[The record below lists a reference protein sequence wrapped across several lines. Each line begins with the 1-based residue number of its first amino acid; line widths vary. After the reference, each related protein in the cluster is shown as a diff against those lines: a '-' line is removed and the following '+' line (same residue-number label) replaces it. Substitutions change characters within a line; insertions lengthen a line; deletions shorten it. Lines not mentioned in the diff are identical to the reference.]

1 MMSHEEVHDGVRQ
14 HTGIY
19 PYSRRISP
27 PPPSSVPTTRP
38 VPGPSAPSSAP
49 AAKLFAASCNS
60 EAWTAAGVA
69 EGARR
74 AFCPGIAIDVLCL
87 RGCTGA
93 GAVLEVK
100 CGAEFMTFCEPSNAI
115 FMANRGRRV
124 HNYYSRLAVGNLR
137 IDDRQEPSQ

>member
-14 HTGIY
+14 HTGLSIW
-19 PYSRRISP
+19 IKKNSP
-27 PPPSSVPTTRP
+27 PHLGTVLYPRP
-38 VPGPSAPSSAP
+38 APGPSAPSTAP

-87 RGCTGA
+87 RGCPGA

-100 CGAEFMTFCEPSNAI
+100 CGAEFMTF
-115 FMANRGRRV
+115 
-124 HNYYSRLAVGNLR
+124 
-137 IDDRQEPSQ
+137 